1 MKEPEQSRSH
11 KTKGAKGQLQE
22 LIDVIA
28 LRASTAGV
36 AEVQGIEDALRFVVD
51 RICRH
56 TGWPV
61 GHVYMPAPD
70 SEDEYVSAGIW
81 HLDDAAALE
90 RFRKATEQTRL
101 NGDVGLPGRVLS
113 SGRPA
118 WVVDVGQEPGF
129 PRAAAARRAGL
140 KSAVAFPIQAGER
153 TGVLGAEL
161 EDLLEPGL
169 DRTFHCPNSRTG

>member
-61 GHVYMPAPD
+61 GHVYMPAPA

-81 HLDDAAALE
+81 HLDDRRVGKEWRCGLE
-90 RFRKATEQTRL
+90 
-101 NGDVGLPGRVLS
+101 
-113 SGRPA
+113 
-118 WVVDVGQEPGF
+118 
-129 PRAAAARRAGL
+129 AG
-140 KSAVAFPIQAGER
+140 
-153 TGVLGAEL
+153 
-161 EDLLEPGL
+161 
-169 DRTFHCPNSRTG
+169 